1 MNMARRKINVV
12 LSLSASRGMLLK
24 TARRRRKSRRKARR
38 RHRRH
43 RKSKK

>member
-1 MNMARRKINVV
+1 MAKRKINVV
-12 LSLSASRGMLLK
+12 LSLTANRGMLLK
-24 TARRRRKSRRKARR
+24 TVRRRKSRRKARR